1 MTATDKE
8 RDSVDIDI
16 TSIPLDELIIAIG
29 GVLFSGTELYEIDT
43 VLLHKLK
50 ELLST
55 ELNLRDLGMDMPTDD
70 TMH

>member
-1 MTATDKE
+1 MTTNEEK
-8 RDSVDIDI
+8 DSVEIDI
-16 TSIPLDELIIAIG
+16 TSIPLDELITAIG

-55 ELNLRDLGMDMPTDD
+55 ELNLRELGMDMPTDE
-70 TMH
+70 TRH